1 MNILKIKK
9 STKKEK
15 KKNKNDTSDDKILA
29 KGKMYEKT
37 KKIKTKIMRIIMELK
52 IEIEKEL

>member
-1 MNILKIKK
+1 MILLMIKFW
-9 STKKEK
+9 KKEK
-15 KKNKNDTSDDKILA
+15 Y
-29 KGKMYEKT
+29 MRKT